1 VSQLARSTL
10 KILSDQEISQ
20 LNETSFQIL
29 REFGVL
35 IDDQG
40 LRNDLADH
48 GCEVD
53 GKRVKIKADLLEKV
67 IANAKVHN
75 HVTLTSRDGIKVEIT
90 PDTIVSHT
98 TGGIPDILDLETGQK
113 RRPVV
118 DDVIATMRL
127 MNHLE
132 HLDTPCS
139 LLYPS
144 DVPAPITQV
153 KQTELMFRYSKKPIY
168 GPCISNPGEAKY
180 VVELFRA
187 FAGGSESLAKTP
199 IGVVG
204 VSPESPLKIPQ
215 AICDTMK
222 NIISAGIPTSILSA
236 PIGGMSGPL
245 TLAGG
250 LAQVNAETL
259 AFATVAYVINPE
271 TPLFYGSRLFYANMK
286 TGCTILGLPETGMVG
301 AAAAQLAASNGFL
314 SDLYGLCCTSCT
326 FDSQSGYEKAV
337 NCLLPVM
344 AGADWIS
351 GFGAMASLMVASYE
365 QLVIDNEIFGLIK
378 KAAKGITV
386 NEDTLGLDV
395 LASAIKGSM
404 ILADPHTIK
413 HLRGG
418 EIFIPDLGF
427 DSVWNDWG
435 KKGQKDLQKV
445 AQERVYELLKKDEV
459 VPLPE
464 DLDQEVNKIL
474 DAAAA
479 ELVN

>member
-1 VSQLARSTL
+1 MARSTL

-168 GPCISNPGEAKY
+168 GPGISNPGEAKY

>member
-1 VSQLARSTL
+1 MAKSIL

-20 LNETSFQIL
+20 LNEASFNIL
-29 REFGVL
+29 REFGVQ
-35 IDDQG
+35 IDDEG
-40 LRNDLADH
+40 LRKNLADL

-53 GKRVKIKADLLEKV
+53 GKCVKIKADLLEKV
-67 IANAKVHN
+67 IANAKVYN
-75 HVTLTSRDGIKVEIT
+75 HVTLTSRDGIKVEIN
-90 PDTIVSHT
+90 PDTFVSHT

-144 DVPAPITQV
+144 DVPVPITQI

-168 GPCISNPGEAKY
+168 GPGISSPGEAKY
-180 VVELFRA
+180 VAELFRA
-187 FAGGSESLAKTP
+187 FAGGSKSLADNP
-199 IGVVG
+199 IGIVG
-204 VSPESPLKIPQ
+204 ISPESPLKIPQ
-215 AICDTMK
+215 VICDTMK

-236 PIGGMSGPL
+236 PIGGMSSPL
-245 TLAGG
+245 TMAGG
-250 LAQVNAETL
+250 LAQVNAEIL

-271 TPLFYGSRLFYANMK
+271 TPMFYGSRLFYANMK
-286 TGCTILGLPETGMVG
+286 TGCTIMGLPEVG
-301 AAAAQLAASNGFL
+301 LVSAAAAQLATSNGFL

-326 FDSQSGYEKAV
+326 FDSQNGYEKAV

-344 AGADWIS
+344 AGANWIS

-378 KAAKGITV
+378 KAAEGIIV
-386 NEDTLGLDV
+386 NEDTIGLDV
-395 LASAIKGSM
+395 LSSALKGSM
-404 ILADPHTIK
+404 ILAHPHTIK

-418 EIFIPDLGF
+418 EIFIPDLSF
-427 DSVWNDWG
+427 DSVWNDWD

-445 AQERVYELLKKDEV
+445 AQERVYELLKKDEI

-464 DLDQEVNKIL
+464 DLDQEVNEIL

>member
-1 VSQLARSTL
+1 LARSTL

-168 GPCISNPGEAKY
+168 GPGISNPGEAKY

>member
-1 VSQLARSTL
+1 LARSTL

-168 GPCISNPGEAKY
+168 GPGISNPGEAKY

-395 LASAIKGSM
+395 LASAIKGSLM
-404 ILADPHTIK
+404 TDRRTLPILRK
-413 HLRGG
+413 
-418 EIFIPDLGF
+418 
-427 DSVWNDWG
+427 S
-435 KKGQKDLQKV
+435 GQYL
-445 AQERVYELLKKDEV
+445 
-459 VPLPE
+459 
-464 DLDQEVNKIL
+464 
-474 DAAAA
+474 
-479 ELVN
+479 

>member
-1 VSQLARSTL
+1 MARSTL

-168 GPCISNPGEAKY
+168 GPGISNPGEAKY

-271 TPLFYGSRLFYANMK
+271 TPLLYGSRLFYANMK

>member
-1 VSQLARSTL
+1 MARSTL

-29 REFGVL
+29 REFGVR

-40 LRNDLADH
+40 LRKDLADL
-48 GCEVD
+48 GCEVED
-53 GKRVKIKADLLEKV
+53 KCVKIKADLLEKV
-67 IANAKVHN
+67 IANVKVHN

-98 TGGIPDILDLETGQK
+98 TGGIPDILDLETGKK

-168 GPCISNPGEAKY
+168 GPGISSPGEAKY
-180 VVELFRA
+180 VAELFRA
-187 FAGGSESLAKTP
+187 FAGGSESLAKSP

-204 VSPESPLKIPQ
+204 ISPESPLKIPQ
-215 AICDTMK
+215 VICDTMK

-236 PIGGMSGPL
+236 PIGGMTGPL

-250 LAQVNAETL
+250 LAQVNAEML
-259 AFATVAYVINPE
+259 AFATVAYIINPE
-271 TPLFYGSRLFYANMK
+271 TTLFYGSRLFYANMK
-286 TGCTILGLPETGMVG
+286 TGCTIMGLPETGMVS

-326 FDSQSGYEKAV
+326 FDSQNGYEKAV
-337 NCLLPVM
+337 NCLVPAM
-344 AGADWIS
+344 AGANWLS

-365 QLVIDNEIFGLIK
+365 QLVIDNETFGLVK
-378 KAAKGITV
+378 KVAKGITV
-386 NEDTLGLDV
+386 NDDTIGLDV
-395 LASAIKGSM
+395 LSSAINGSM
-404 ILADPHTIK
+404 ILAHPHTIK

-427 DSVWNDWG
+427 DSVWNDWD
-435 KKGQKDLQKV
+435 KKGQKDLRSV
-445 AQERVYELLKKDEV
+445 ARERVYELLKKDEV

-464 DLDQEVNKIL
+464 DLDQEANKIL

>member
-168 GPCISNPGEAKY
+168 GPGISNPGEAKY

>member
-168 GPCISNPGEAKY
+168 GPGISNPGEAKY

-286 TGCTILGLPETGMVG
+286 TGCTILGLPETGM
-301 AAAAQLAASNGFL
+301 
-314 SDLYGLCCTSCT
+314 
-326 FDSQSGYEKAV
+326 
-337 NCLLPVM
+337 P
-344 AGADWIS
+344 
-351 GFGAMASLMVASYE
+351 
-365 QLVIDNEIFGLIK
+365 K
-378 KAAKGITV
+378 K
-386 NEDTLGLDV
+386 
-395 LASAIKGSM
+395 S
-404 ILADPHTIK
+404 
-413 HLRGG
+413 
-418 EIFIPDLGF
+418 
-427 DSVWNDWG
+427 
-435 KKGQKDLQKV
+435 
-445 AQERVYELLKKDEV
+445 
-459 VPLPE
+459 
-464 DLDQEVNKIL
+464 
-474 DAAAA
+474 
-479 ELVN
+479 

>member
-168 GPCISNPGEAKY
+168 GPGISNPGEAKY

-301 AAAAQLAASNGFL
+301 AAAAQLTASNGFL

-404 ILADPHTIK
+404 ILSDPHTIK

>member
-168 GPCISNPGEAKY
+168 GPGISNPGEAKY

-413 HLRGG
+413 HYFRRRKSMAGYTGSNLRGTSG
-418 EIFIPDLGF
+418 G
-427 DSVWNDWG
+427 NHH
-435 KKGQKDLQKV
+435 
-445 AQERVYELLKKDEV
+445 R
-459 VPLPE
+459 
-464 DLDQEVNKIL
+464 
-474 DAAAA
+474 AAAHCLQDYPSA
-479 ELVN
+479 FRNSDYDWPLLGQFTHFGAGQCATS